1 MKEILKANLNN
12 ARNAEHYQFHS
23 DVLSIVTAEV
33 ATAQKIDSLRSDY
46 VALFDKENA
55 AFIQNRAYESTKEIE
70 AKDRERDDLFLY
82 IKQTVD
88 SNLHCPVA
96 TKKAAA
102 EKLAFAMKPYR
113 SANSKAFAENT
124 AQVTN
129 LVLDLQ
135 SEAYAGYVEL
145 LGLTE
150 AVAQLQAAND
160 EFNAIYMGRSGEKL
174 VRASSETMK
183 SIRPKVDAAYRT
195 LASAINALYQ
205 VNFLVTRSANTETEL
220 GGVIDGV
227 NALIVQ
233 LHQTLSLRGAGSAVE
248 VNVDDNVSPDGV
260 DTPSGGDNSQGGSDV
275 TPEPDDNGGDN
286 GGSGTGTEAEQI
298 FIGTSVNDSAMG
310 SVSGMGTYDKG
321 TTVTLTATA
330 NAGYRFVSWS
340 DEVTDNPRQV
350 VAEVNGVAYS
360 AIFEAIA

>member
-55 AFIQNRAYESTKEIE
+55 AFIQNRAYESTKEIG

-205 VNFLVTRSANTETEL
+205 VNSLITRSANTETEL

-260 DTPSGGDNSQGGSDV
+260 DTPSG
-275 TPEPDDNGGDN
+275 DDNPPSG

>member
-33 ATAQKIDSLRSDY
+33 ATAQKIDGLRSDY

-135 SEAYAGYVEL
+135 SEAYAGYVQL

-205 VNFLVTRSANTETEL
+205 VNSLITRSANTETEL

-260 DTPSGGDNSQGGSDV
+260 DTPSGGDNPPSGGGSDNGS
-275 TPEPDDNGGDN
+275 DDGGNN

>member
-1 MKEILKANLNN
+1 MKEILKVNLNN

-33 ATAQKIDSLRSDY
+33 AAAQKIDSLRSDY
-46 VALFDKENA
+46 VALFEKENT

-88 SNLHCPVA
+88 SNLYCPVA
-96 TKKAAA
+96 NKKAAA

-129 LVLDLQ
+129 LVLDFQ
-135 SEAYAGYVEL
+135 SEAYAGYVQL

-150 AVAQLQAAND
+150 AVAQLQTAND
-160 EFNAIYMGRSGEKL
+160 EFNAVYMGRSGEKL
-174 VRASSETMK
+174 VRASSENMK

-195 LASAINALYQ
+195 LASAVNALYQ
-205 VNFLVTRSANTETEL
+205 VNSLITRSANTEAEL

-233 LHQTLSLRGAGSAVE
+233 LHQTLSLRGAGNAADVGA
-248 VNVDDNVSPDGV
+248 DDNVSPDGV
-260 DTPSGGDNSQGGSDV
+260 DTPSGGGNPPSGGGSDSGS
-275 TPEPDDNGGDN
+275 DDG
-286 GGSGTGTEAEQI
+286 
-298 FIGTSVNDSAMG
+298 GTSM
-310 SVSGMGTYDKG
+310 
-321 TTVTLTATA
+321 
-330 NAGYRFVSWS
+330 
-340 DEVTDNPRQV
+340 E
-350 VAEVNGVAYS
+350 
-360 AIFEAIA
+360 